1 MRLPYSPIFLRRRV
15 ILTSIVLSK
24 TYTSSVHIFDNIS
37 SREKTCPG
45 WESRRDNISNSFL
58 VNGSSVLSMNARFF
72 TGSMYNFSN
81 CKIAGS
87 SFSTIRL
94 STALTLAIT
103 SRIENGFDIIV
114 RTDIKSH
121 EFVVF
126 GIFGR

>member
-37 SREKTCPG
+37 SRENTCPG

-87 SFSTIRL
+87 SLSTIRH

-103 SRIENGFDIIV
+103 SRIENGFDI
-114 RTDIKSH
+114 
-121 EFVVF
+121 
-126 GIFGR
+126 

>member
-87 SFSTIRL
+87 SLSTIRL